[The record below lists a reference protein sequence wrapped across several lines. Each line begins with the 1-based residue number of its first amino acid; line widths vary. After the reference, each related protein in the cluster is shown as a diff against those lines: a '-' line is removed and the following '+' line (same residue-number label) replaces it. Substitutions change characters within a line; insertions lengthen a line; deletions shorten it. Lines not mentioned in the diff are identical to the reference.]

1 MVKPQDP
8 KEPRINERIRVPQV
22 RLIGAEGEQLGVMSN
37 LEAMTRAREAG
48 LDLVEV
54 AAAARPP
61 VCRVMDFSKY
71 KYEQAKKGKE
81 ARKHQRSTHLKE
93 IRIRPRIEQHDYET
107 KLRSVE
113 KFLKRGDKVKV
124 TLVFRGR
131 EMAHQEFGRRVLDR
145 FIADLSP
152 TALVERTPVQEGRLI
167 FMTFAPK

>member
-1 MVKPQDP
+1 M
-8 KEPRINERIRVPQV
+8 
-22 RLIGAEGEQLGVMSN
+22 RLIGVDGEQLGVVSN
-37 LEAMTRAREAG
+37 LDAMSRAREAG

-61 VCRVMDFSKY
+61 VCRIMDFSKY

-93 IRIRPRIEQHDYET
+93 IRVRPRIGEHDYLT
-107 KLRSVE
+107 KLRFVE

-131 EMAHQEFGRRVLDR
+131 EMAHQEFGKRILDR
-145 FIADLSP
+145 FITDLAP

-167 FMTFAPK
+167 FMTFAPR